1 MSGLL
6 NFFQSKKDN
15 LKSYYRKS
23 CAERKRKR
31 EEKLDRDLERM
42 WDEEYYIRAHKH
54 DPEFLRSI
62 GNTSYLP
69 EKIETSLFLSD
80 VLQNKKRRF

>member
-23 CAERKRKR
+23 CAERKRRR
-31 EEKLDRDLERM
+31 EERDEAEWNRIL
-42 WDEEYYIRAHKH
+42 DEEEYIRTHKH